1 MAGKIM
7 IIHEGATFMI
17 GSLESNMKAA
27 GYDIV
32 QAMPNVEEITNKK
45 EDVDMYLLFAG
56 EFLYDS
62 YNVLVYLKDVC
73 AEEEKMLCIIGY
85 NNEIEMI
92 EEVIPKKIITSVFT
106 RPFDMKTLSLSLKT
120 LVDANA
126 QNMQKKHILLV
137 DDDVAFLRTL
147 RDWFSGRYRI
157 TAVKSGM
164 QAITYIAGHK
174 PDLIL
179 LDYDMPTTP
188 GPQIMEMIKSE
199 PNFAK
204 IPIIFLTG
212 KSDRESVMRV
222 MALKPDGYI
231 LKTMGKNDIV
241 AAVNRFFDSQKAQ
254 MGD

>member
-7 IIHEGATFMI
+7 IIHEGAAFMI
-17 GSLESNMKAA
+17 SSIETNMKAA
-27 GYDIV
+27 GFEVV
-32 QAMPNVEEITNKK
+32 QSIPNVEEITSKK

-56 EFLYDS
+56 DYLYDS

-73 AEEEKMLCIIGY
+73 AEEEKMLCLIGY
-85 NNEIEMI
+85 NNEIETI
-92 EEVIPKKIITSVFT
+92 EDVIPKKFITKVFT
-106 RPFDMKTLSLSLKT
+106 RPFEMKTLSLSLKT
-120 LVDANA
+120 LIDANA

-147 RDWFSGRYRI
+147 RDWFSGKYRI

-199 PNFAK
+199 PNFAS

-212 KSDRESVMRV
+212 KSDRESVMKV
-222 MALKPDGYI
+222 MALKPEGYI
-231 LKTMGKNDIV
+231 LKSMGKNDIV
-241 AAVNRFFDSQKAQ
+241 GAVNRFFDSLKAQ
-254 MGD
+254 TE